1 MKGPRFAILIAVL
14 ASTALIAVPSA
25 GAKGTAFTLSFDTV
39 YKAGK
44 PAAVKNF
51 VYSNL
56 LLTCTEG
63 STTYSPPKQFPKMRL
78 NDELEFK
85 GTLVIR
91 GVRSKVVGKY
101 RKDLSK
107 VTGKL
112 KASGDT
118 KRFTNCRSG
127 WAPWKAS

>member
-14 ASTALIAVPSA
+14 ASTALVAVPSA
-25 GAKGTAFTLSFDTV
+25 GAKATAFTLSFDGV

-44 PAAVKNF
+44 PIAVKNF

-56 LLTCTEG
+56 LLTCDEG
-63 STTYSPPKQFPKMRL
+63 STTYSAPKRFPKMNVNEDLKFR
-78 NDELEFK
+78 
-85 GTLVIR
+85 GTLVVR

-107 VTGKL
+107 VTGTL
-112 KASGDT
+112 KASGDL
-118 KRFTNCRSG
+118 RGLTNCSSG
-127 WAPWKAS
+127 KAPWKAA